1 MSAKLID
8 FKTIRYHEGI
18 VEILDQ
24 TLLPHSETYCTLRT
38 LEEVAVAIEK
48 MQVRGAPLIGVTAAY
63 GVVLAMQQDASDA
76 ALGVAINRLS
86 HTRPTAVNLH
96 WALQSMR
103 DVLDLIPAEARLK
116 AAQDRAD
123 AIFSQEVT
131 VTEEIGM
138 HGLALLRSMSAALPV
153 PRELRVMTH
162 CNPGKLGTPG
172 LGTAT
177 APLYL
182 AQQEGLAVHV
192 WVSETRPRWQGA
204 LTAWELSRSGVPHTV
219 MVDNAAGHL
228 LQRGLVDVVIVGADR
243 ITRRGDTANK
253 IGTYLKAVAAEAHG
267 VPFYVAVAGNTI
279 DFTLNDGV
287 AEIPIEQRTEQE
299 VLHAGNYSPFP
310 VGTQARNDAFDV
322 TPSSLITGFITER
335 GILKPEE
342 LERNFNPKP

>member
-1 MSAKLID
+1 
-8 FKTIRYHEGI
+8 
-18 VEILDQ
+18 
-24 TLLPHSETYCTLRT
+24 
-38 LEEVAVAIEK
+38 

-63 GVVLAMQQDASDA
+63 GVALAMQQDASEKALSA
-76 ALGVAINRLS
+76 ALNRLS

-96 WALQSMR
+96 WALESMR
-103 DVLDLIPAEARLK
+103 VALACLPPQARLN
-116 AAQDRAD
+116 AAEIRAD
-123 AIFSQEVT
+123 AIFRQEVA

-138 HGLALLRSMSAALPV
+138 HGLALLRSMSGALPV
-153 PRELRVMTH
+153 SRELRVMTH

-182 AQQEGLAVHV
+182 AQQEGVAVHV

-204 LTAWELSRSGVPHTV
+204 LTAWELSRSGVGHTV
-219 MVDNAAGHL
+219 IVDNAAGHL

-253 IGTYLKAVAAEAHG
+253 IGTYLKAVAAKAHG

-287 AEIPIEQRTEQE
+287 AEIPIEQRKAEE

-310 VGTQARNDAFDV
+310 PGSTARNDAFDV
-322 TPSSLITGFITER
+322 TPHSWITRFITER

-342 LERNFNPKP
+342 LEGNFNP

>member
-8 FKTIRYHEGI
+8 FKTIRCHEGI

-63 GVVLAMQQDASDA
+63 GVVLAMRQDASDE
-76 ALGVAINRLS
+76 ALGIALNRLA

-103 DVLDLIPAEARLK
+103 TALEGVPAGARVEAAEFRAEA
-116 AAQDRAD
+116 
-123 AIFSQEVT
+123 IFRQEVA
-131 VTEEIGM
+131 VTEEIGR
-138 HGLALLRSMSAALPV
+138 HGLALLRSLSGALPV
-153 PRELRVMTH
+153 SRELRVMTH

-182 AQQEGLAVHV
+182 AQQEGLPVHV

-204 LTAWELSRSGVPHTV
+204 LTAWELRRSRVPHTV
-219 MVDNAAGHL
+219 IADNAAGHL

-253 IGTYLKAVAAEAHG
+253 IGTYLKAVAAKVHG
-267 VPFYVAVAGNTI
+267 VPFFVATAGNTI
-279 DFTLNDGV
+279 DFSLDDGV
-287 AEIPIEQRTEQE
+287 AEIPIEQRRADE

-310 VGTQARNDAFDV
+310 LDTQARNDAFDV
-322 TPSSLITGFITER
+322 TPSSWITGFITER

-342 LERNFNPKP
+342 LESNFNV

>member
-1 MSAKLID
+1 MPAKHIN
-8 FKTIRYHEGI
+8 FKTIRYREGL

-24 TLLPHSETYCTLRT
+24 TLLPHSETYCTLRN
-38 LEEVAVAIEK
+38 LGEVAVAIEK

-63 GVVLAMQQDASDA
+63 GVVLAMQKDASDE
-76 ALGVAINRLS
+76 ALRVAIHRLL

-96 WALQSMR
+96 WALESMR
-103 DVLDLIPAEARLK
+103 NTLEFIPAEARLQ
-116 AAQDRAD
+116 AAENRAN
-123 AIFSQEVT
+123 AIFAQEVT
-131 VTEEIGM
+131 VTEQIGM
-138 HGLALLRSMSAALPV
+138 HGLALLRSLSAALPV
-153 PRELRVMTH
+153 SRELRIMTH

-182 AQQEGLAVHV
+182 AQQEGLPVHV

-204 LTAWELSRSGVPHTV
+204 LTAWELSRGGVAHTV

-253 IGTYLKAVAAEAHG
+253 IGTYLKAVAAKAHG

-279 DFTLNDGV
+279 DFSLSDGV
-287 AEIPIEQRTEQE
+287 AEIPIEERQADE

-310 VGTQARNDAFDV
+310 SGTQARNDAFDV
-322 TPSSLITGFITER
+322 TPSSWITGFITER
-335 GILKPEE
+335 GILRPEE
-342 LERNFNPKP
+342 LESHFNSKP

>member
-1 MSAKLID
+1 MVMSAKLID
-8 FKTIRYHEGI
+8 FRTVRYHEGI

-38 LEEVAVAIEK
+38 LEEVAVAIES

-63 GVVLAMQQDASDA
+63 GVALAMQQDASDE
-76 ALGVAINRLS
+76 ALSVAVNRLS

-96 WALQSMR
+96 WALESMR
-103 DVLDLIPAEARLK
+103 GALACIPPEARLNT
-116 AAQDRAD
+116 ARIRAD
-123 AIFSQEVT
+123 AIFRQEVA
-131 VTEEIGM
+131 VTEEIGT
-138 HGLALLRSMSAALPV
+138 HGLALLRSMSGALPV
-153 PRELRVMTH
+153 SRELRVMTH

-177 APLYL
+177 APIYL
-182 AQQEGLAVHV
+182 AQQEGLSVHV

-204 LTAWELSRSGVPHTV
+204 LTAWELSRGGVAHTV
-219 MVDNAAGHL
+219 IVDNSAGHL

-253 IGTYLKAVAAEAHG
+253 IGTYLKAVAAKAHG

-287 AEIPIEQRTEQE
+287 AEIPIEQRKPEE
-299 VLHAGNYSPFP
+299 VLHAGSHSPFP
-310 VGTQARNDAFDV
+310 PGSQARNDAFDV
-322 TPSSLITGFITER
+322 TPYSWITGFITER

-342 LERNFNPKP
+342 LEANFNH